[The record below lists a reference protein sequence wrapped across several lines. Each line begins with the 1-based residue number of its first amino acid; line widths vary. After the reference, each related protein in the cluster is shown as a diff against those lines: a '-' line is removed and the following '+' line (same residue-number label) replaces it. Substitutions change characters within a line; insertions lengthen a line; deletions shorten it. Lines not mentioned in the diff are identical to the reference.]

1 MPVGIGSA
9 LHPLL
14 ECLAAVDCRA
24 TVLGWLLREWAT
36 THDAYLQVM
45 KQNAP
50 SMCLA
55 TVLDSKQVKHRVVR
69 KNTNGEREGSY
80 DLSKFDER
88 KVMCGLTICI

>member
-1 MPVGIGSA
+1 M
-9 LHPLL
+9 
-14 ECLAAVDCRA
+14 DCRA

-55 TVLDSKQVKHRVVR
+55 TVLDSKQVKHRIVR
-69 KNTNGEREGSY
+69 KNTNGEREREREWSY